1 MTDLKMTDLQFSESS
16 RTGCCSAADND
27 TAAAGVWNAFR
38 AVPKNGSDR
47 DSRKAFA
54 GAVSADLLK
63 DAGNRGSAAF
73 SGESAS
79 GEVFG
84 TLAAAFRVA
93 GTAASAGL
101 AAGMTAGVM
110 TPPLMEK
117 LPERDL
123 GRHPVSNEEAFNTR
137 VCA

>member
-63 DAGNRGSAAF
+63 DAKFQEARMYDVDSTKPKDDTENAAT
-73 SGESAS
+73 G
-79 GEVFG
+79 
-84 TLAAAFRVA
+84 
-93 GTAASAGL
+93 
-101 AAGMTAGVM
+101 
-110 TPPLMEK
+110 
-117 LPERDL
+117 D
-123 GRHPVSNEEAFNTR
+123 
-137 VCA
+137 